1 MVNGY
6 WLTVIGYW
14 LLVIGYWLLVIG
26 AAHDPDA
33 PYNQALDED
42 EEIALLQAIYYPKR
56 KLKNDE
62 QNWSTGK

>member
-1 MVNGY
+1 MVN
-6 WLTVIGYW
+6 GYW
-14 LLVIGYWLLVIG
+14 LLVIGYWLLVMMDNYPLG

-56 KLKNDE
+56 KMKNDE